1 MFLLQLTGE
10 QIRGVNDEAGK
21 QTEGVSIHEDGLG
34 ESSATI
40 GWTERARRN
49 LKESERHLSARVA
62 AAAAAAAAIAVERE
76 LKQCL
81 QFTVD
86 WKPIERVAA
95 AAGTEA
101 ARNILGRYIGHKTH
115 ERVRFT

>member
-1 MFLLQLTGE
+1 MFLLLLTGE

-21 QTEGVSIHEDGLG
+21 QTEGVSIHEDELG

-62 AAAAAAAAIAVERE
+62 AAAAAAAIAVERE

-86 WKPIERVAA
+86 WKPIERDAA

-101 ARNILGRYIGHKTH
+101 AGNILGRCIGHKTH